1 MHLEESEH
9 AVRCDRT
16 TKAQLHQLGLVMQQ
30 ALDED
35 LVGHCDL
42 THVGRRTN
50 VAQLDAS
57 QGRREEISRLEF
69 RDVRLDLLQ
78 RMKKITVY

>member
-1 MHLEESEH
+1 
-9 AVRCDRT
+9 
-16 TKAQLHQLGLVMQQ
+16 
-30 ALDED
+30 
-35 LVGHCDL
+35 L